1 MGRRILS
8 VLVAILFTVGAF
20 AVPSSVA
27 AKVNPGQTL
36 TKEQQQKKKHKTK
49 KSAKK
54 DVKLSKKKSKPTTP
68 SAKKH
73 TKSKKPQSHQA

>member
-36 TKEQQQKKKHKTK
+36 TKEQKKKHKTK

>member
-8 VLVAILFTVGAF
+8 ILVAILFTVGAF

-27 AKVNPGQTL
+27 AKGGTGQTL
-36 TKEQQQKKKHKTK
+36 TKEQQSKKHKTK

-54 DVKLSKKKSKPTTP
+54 DVKLSKKKGKATKL